1 MKQIYE
7 NYTSADLEVWNILFT
22 RQIKNLQDKSCAAY
36 LNALSKMDEVLNP
49 NELPNFEKINKWFKN
64 QTGWQIQ
71 CVPGL
76 IPVQDFFVLLAQ
88 KKFPSSTWLRSKDKL
103 DYLEEPD
110 MFHDIFG
117 HIPLLSDENYSEFML
132 EFGKLGNAFL
142 NNENHLKALQRLY
155 WFAIEF
161 GLIKENNS
169 TKIYGAGILSSYG
182 ESISSIQKNNHHLKF
197 DIEKILA
204 TDFCTSEMQTDY
216 FVMDDLLQLNK
227 SILHVSKKWHVHELE
242 TGK

>member
-1 MKQIYE
+1 MKQKYE
-7 NYTSADLEVWNILFT
+7 NYTSADLEVWNILFK
-22 RQIKNLQDKSCAAY
+22 RQINNLQDKACSAY
-36 LNALSKMDEVLNP
+36 LDALTRMEDVLNP
-49 NELPNFEKINKWFKN
+49 NELPHFEKINNWFKN

-76 IPVQDFFVLLAQ
+76 IPVTDFFVLLAQ

-117 HIPLLSDENYSEFML
+117 HIPLLSDKNYSEFML

-142 NNENHLKALQRLY
+142 ENENHLKALQRLY

-161 GLIKENNS
+161 GLIKENNT

-182 ESISSIQKNNHHLKF
+182 ESISSIQKSDHHLQF
-197 DIEKILA
+197 DIEQILV
-204 TDFCTSEMQTDY
+204 TEFCTSEMQSDY
-216 FVMDDLLQLNK
+216 FVMNDLFQLNQ
-227 SILHVSKKWHVHELE
+227 SINHVSKKWIVHELE
-242 TGK
+242 AGK

>member
-22 RQIKNLQDKSCAAY
+22 RQIKNLQDKACSAY
-36 LNALSKMDEVLNP
+36 LDALTKMQEVLNAD
-49 NELPNFEKINKWFKN
+49 ELPNFQKINNWFKN
-64 QTGWQIQ
+64 HTGWQIE

-76 IPVQDFFVLLAQ
+76 IPVQDFFVLLSQ
-88 KKFPSSTWLRSKDKL
+88 KKFPSSTWLRSLDKL

-117 HIPLLSDENYSEFML
+117 HIPLLSDSNYSDFML
-132 EFGKLGNAFL
+132 EFGKLGTAFL
-142 NNENHLKALQRLY
+142 ENENHLKALQRLY

-161 GLIKENNS
+161 GLIKENDC
-169 TKIYGAGILSSYG
+169 TKIYGAGILSSFG
-182 ESISSIQKNNHHLKF
+182 ESNSSIVNINHHLKF
-197 DIEKILA
+197 NIEQILA

-216 FVMDDLLQLNK
+216 FVMDHLIQLNE
-227 SILHVSKKWHVHELE
+227 SINHVSAKWNLHELE
-242 TGK
+242 TGR